1 MKRARRKT
9 RSDDSVIAESGA
21 NIFADMLLPDAE
33 ELHTKVRL
41 AVALYHAIKRRK
53 LKQAEAAKI
62 LGVAQP
68 KVSALMHG
76 KLNGFSVQKLIEF
89 LTALNH
95 DVDIVVHERPVR
107 KGAGKITVLSQ

>member
-1 MKRARRKT
+1 MKRAKRKT
-9 RSDDSVIAESGA
+9 RIDDSAIAESGP
-21 NIFADMLLPDAE
+21 NIFADMDLPDAE

-41 AVALYHAIKRRK
+41 AVALYHAIKGRK

-76 KLNGFSVQKLIEF
+76 KLDGFSVQKLIEF
-89 LTALNH
+89 LTSLNR
-95 DVDIVVHERPVR
+95 DVDIVIRPR
-107 KGAGKITVLSQ
+107 PAKRGAGRITVLSR